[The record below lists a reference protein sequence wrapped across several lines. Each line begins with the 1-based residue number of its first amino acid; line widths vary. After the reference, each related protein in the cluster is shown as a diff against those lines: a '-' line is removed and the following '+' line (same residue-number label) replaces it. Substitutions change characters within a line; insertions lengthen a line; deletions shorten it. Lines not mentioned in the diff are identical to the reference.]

1 MPDFGG
7 FHSWTSKLRAFLK
20 TPSSSTT
27 KHSSIR
33 AQKKRTSIPFHP
45 VNPNL
50 MDTSLHHVWESASGN
65 PFLPT
70 VGKDSHFVVGFS
82 LLTIGLLLSGL
93 PICGQHPINWDSSF
107 VIHCIRCGVYDLR
120 GWRLCL
126 RYHSIL
132 NPIRNPKAHLLYI
145 SWGNIKIRTLSILQ
159 TQTL

>member
-7 FHSWTSKLRAFLK
+7 LHSWTSKLRAFLK

-33 AQKKRTSIPFHP
+33 AQKKRTSIPFQP

-65 PFLPT
+65 PFIPT
-70 VGKDSHFVVGFS
+70 VSKDSHFVVGFS

-93 PICGQHPINWDSSF
+93 FGLNRSVVNIPLIGIPASLSIAFGAVYMICA
-107 VIHCIRCGVYDLR
+107 VGVYV
-120 GWRLCL
+120 
-126 RYHSIL
+126 
-132 NPIRNPKAHLLYI
+132 
-145 SWGNIKIRTLSILQ
+145 
-159 TQTL
+159 